1 MVGDALALSAVGSS
15 VAMLAPFEPASEK
28 QRWLLKTP

>member
-1 MVGDALALSAVGSS
+1 MVGDALVLSVVGSS
-15 VAMLAPFEPASEK
+15 FATLAPFVPASEK